1 MNIKLVRNINL
12 SQKLAIT
19 PSLRKSIELLQ
30 LSRNELLQTIKDSVN
45 ENPFLSKDSDYD
57 DIYSKELDFDSIEEE
72 SGLYDYL
79 IQQLNEKKIN
89 SHDKAICSA
98 IIYSIDENGILG
110 SEIDEIEEILEFEYQ
125 RKIFLESFM

>member
-89 SHDKAICSA
+89 SHDKAICTA
-98 IIYSIDENGILG
+98 IILSLIHI
-110 SEIDEIEEILEFEYQ
+110 
-125 RKIFLESFM
+125 

>member
-30 LSRNELLQTIKDSVN
+30 LSRNELLQTIKDSIN
-45 ENPFLSKDSDYD
+45 ENPFLLNDSDYD
-57 DIYSKELDFDSIEEE
+57 DFYSKERDLDSIEEE
-72 SGLYDYL
+72 GGLYDYL

-98 IIYSIDENGILG
+98 IIYSIDENGLLFG
-110 SEIDEIEEILEFEYQ
+110 EISPMFNVVLDLKDLVI
-125 RKIFLESFM
+125 